1 MFHCLEN
8 DLMALPLNHTRLSRP
23 LSTLI
28 AAAALCTSLAGCA
41 PLLVGGAAVGGAMVV
56 TDRRS
61 SGVQLEDETIE
72 LKAGQRIRSVAGER
86 SHVNVTSYQRQVLLT
101 GEVYNEAD
109 KAAIEA
115 AIGKIDGVKSVVNDL
130 AVMWPSSTSERSR
143 DLLLVGKIKAT
154 FVDAAG
160 LASNAFTVVA
170 ERGVVYLMGRV
181 TEEEATRAIELARA
195 VPGTVKVV
203 RLVDV
208 ITPEQLRNIK
218 GR

>member
-1 MFHCLEN
+1 
-8 DLMALPLNHTRLSRP
+8 MALLNHARLNT
-23 LSTLI
+23 TLAALI
-28 AAAALCTSLAGCA
+28 GAAALCTSLTGCA
-41 PLLVGGAAVGGAMVV
+41 PLLVGGAAMGGAMVV

-72 LKAGQRIRSVAGER
+72 LKANQRVRATAGER

-109 KAAIEA
+109 KAAIEQ
-115 AIGKIDGVKSVVNDL
+115 AITRIDGVKSVVNEL
-130 AVMWPSSTSERSR
+130 AVMWPTSTSDRSR

-154 FVDAAG
+154 FVDTAG
-160 LASNAFTVVA
+160 LSANAFTVVA

-181 TEEEATRAIELARA
+181 TEEEAGRAIGLARS
-195 VPGTVKVV
+195 VPGVAKVV
-203 RLVDV
+203 RLVET
-208 ITPEQLRNIK
+208 ITPEQLKNIK

>member
-1 MFHCLEN
+1 
-8 DLMALPLNHTRLSRP
+8 MALMNHARLNT
-23 LSTLI
+23 TLAALI
-28 AAAALCTSLAGCA
+28 GAAALCTSLTGCA
-41 PLLVGGAAVGGAMVV
+41 PLLVGGAAMGGAMVV

-72 LKAGQRIRSVAGER
+72 LKANQRVRATAGER

-109 KAAIEA
+109 KAAIEQ
-115 AIGKIDGVKSVVNDL
+115 AITKIDGVKSVVNEL
-130 AVMWPSSTSERSR
+130 AVMWPTSTSDRSR

-181 TEEEATRAIELARA
+181 TEEEAGRAIELARA
-195 VPGTVKVV
+195 VPGVVKVV

-208 ITPEQLRNIK
+208 ITPEQLKNLK

>member
-1 MFHCLEN
+1 
-8 DLMALPLNHTRLSRP
+8 MALPLNHTRLSRP

-181 TEEEATRAIELARA
+181 TEEEATRAIELART
-195 VPGTVKVV
+195 VPGAVKVV

-208 ITPEQLRNIK
+208 ITPEQRRNIK

>member
-1 MFHCLEN
+1 
-8 DLMALPLNHTRLSRP
+8 MALLTNFRLNTPLA
-23 LSTLI
+23 TLLG
-28 AAAALCTSLAGCA
+28 AAALCASLAGCA
-41 PLLVGGAAVGGAMVV
+41 PLLVGGAAVGGALVV

-72 LKAGQRIRSVAGER
+72 LKAGRRIRATVGER

-101 GEVYNEAD
+101 GEVYSEGD

-115 AIGKIDGVKSVVNDL
+115 TVAKIDGVASVVNEL

-143 DLLLVGKIKAT
+143 DLVLAGKIKAT

-160 LASNAFTVVA
+160 LQANAFTVVT

-181 TEEEATRAIELARA
+181 TEEEATRAVELARA
-195 VPGTVKVV
+195 VPGVVKVV
-203 RLVDV
+203 RLVEV

>member
-1 MFHCLEN
+1 
-8 DLMALPLNHTRLSRP
+8 MALPLNHTRLSRP

>member
-1 MFHCLEN
+1 
-8 DLMALPLNHTRLSRP
+8 MALLTNVRMNSPL
-23 LSTLI
+23 
-28 AAAALCTSLAGCA
+28 AALLGGAALCTSLAGCA
-41 PLLVGGAAVGGAMVV
+41 PLLVGGAAVGSAMVV

-72 LKAGQRIRSVAGER
+72 LKAGQRVRATVGER
-86 SHVNVTSYQRQVLLT
+86 SHVNITSYQRLVLLT

-115 AIGKIDGVKSVVNDL
+115 TIAKVDGVKSVVNEL

-143 DLLLVGKIKAT
+143 DLLLAGKIKAT

-160 LASNAFTVVA
+160 LQANAFTVVT

-181 TEEEATRAIELARA
+181 TEEEATRGIDLARA
-195 VPGTVKVV
+195 VPGVVKVV
-203 RLVDV
+203 RLVEV

>member
-1 MFHCLEN
+1 
-8 DLMALPLNHTRLSRP
+8 MALPLNHSRLSRP

>member
-1 MFHCLEN
+1 
-8 DLMALPLNHTRLSRP
+8 MALSNLPRLNT
-23 LSTLI
+23 TL
-28 AAAALCTSLAGCA
+28 AALLGMAALCTSLAGCA
-41 PLLVGGAAVGGAMVV
+41 PLLVGGAAVGSAMVV

-72 LKAGQRIRSVAGER
+72 LKAGQRVRATVGER

-109 KAAIEA
+109 KVAIEA
-115 AIGKIDGVKSVVNDL
+115 TIAKVDGVKSVVNEL

-143 DLLLVGKIKAT
+143 DLLLAGKIKAT

-160 LASNAFTVVA
+160 LQANAFTVVT

-181 TEEEATRAIELARA
+181 TEEEATRGIDLARA
-195 VPGTVKVV
+195 VPGVVKVV
-203 RLVDV
+203 RLVEV

>member
-1 MFHCLEN
+1 
-8 DLMALPLNHTRLSRP
+8 MALPLNHSRLSRP

-41 PLLVGGAAVGGAMVV
+41 PLLVGGAAVGGAMVA

-72 LKAGQRIRSVAGER
+72 LKGNQRIRSVAGER
-86 SHVNVTSYQRQVLLT
+86 ANVNVTSYQRQVLLT
-101 GEVYNEAD
+101 GEVHSEAD

-130 AVMWPSSTSERSR
+130 AVMWPRSTSERSR
-143 DLLLVGKIKAT
+143 DLLLVGKVKAT
-154 FVDAAG
+154 FVDATG

-170 ERGVVYLMGRV
+170 ARGVVYLMGRV
-181 TEEEATRAIELARA
+181 TEEEATRAISLARA
-195 VPGTVKVV
+195 VPGVVKVV

-208 ITPEQLRNIK
+208 ITPEQLKNLK

>member
-1 MFHCLEN
+1 
-8 DLMALPLNHTRLSRP
+8 MALPLNHSRLSRP

-41 PLLVGGAAVGGAMVV
+41 PLLVGGAAVGGAMVA

-72 LKAGQRIRSVAGER
+72 LKGSQRIRSVAGER
-86 SHVNVTSYQRQVLLT
+86 ANVNVTSYQRQVLLT
-101 GEVYNEAD
+101 GEVHSEAD

-130 AVMWPSSTSERSR
+130 AVMWPRSTSERSR
-143 DLLLVGKIKAT
+143 DLLLVGKVKAT
-154 FVDAAG
+154 FVDATG

-170 ERGVVYLMGRV
+170 ARGVVYLMGRV
-181 TEEEATRAIELARA
+181 TEEEATRAISLARA
-195 VPGTVKVV
+195 VPGVVKVV

-208 ITPEQLRNIK
+208 ITPEQLKNLK

>member
-1 MFHCLEN
+1 
-8 DLMALPLNHTRLSRP
+8 MALPLNHTRLSRP

-86 SHVNVTSYQRQVLLT
+86 ANVNVTSYQRQVLLT
-101 GEVYNEAD
+101 GEVHSEAD

-130 AVMWPSSTSERSR
+130 AVMWPRSTSERSR
-143 DLLLVGKIKAT
+143 DLLLVGKVKAT
-154 FVDAAG
+154 FVDAAS

-170 ERGVVYLMGRV
+170 ARGVVYLMGRV
-181 TEEEATRAIELARA
+181 TEEEATRAISLARA
-195 VPGTVKVV
+195 VPGVVKVV

-208 ITPEQLRNIK
+208 ITPEQLKNLK

>member
-1 MFHCLEN
+1 
-8 DLMALPLNHTRLSRP
+8 MALPLNHSRLSRP

-41 PLLVGGAAVGGAMVV
+41 PLLVGGAAVGGAMVA

-72 LKAGQRIRSVAGER
+72 LKGSQRIRSVAGER
-86 SHVNVTSYQRQVLLT
+86 ANVNVTSYQRQVLLT
-101 GEVYNEAD
+101 GEVHSEAD

-130 AVMWPSSTSERSR
+130 AVMWPRSTSERSR
-143 DLLLVGKIKAT
+143 DLLLVGKVKAT
-154 FVDAAG
+154 FVDASG
-160 LASNAFTVVA
+160 LASNAFTVVTA
-170 ERGVVYLMGRV
+170 RGVVYLMGRV
-181 TEEEATRAIELARA
+181 TEEEATRAISLARA
-195 VPGTVKVV
+195 VPGVVKVV

-208 ITPEQLRNIK
+208 ITPEQLKNLK

>member
-1 MFHCLEN
+1 
-8 DLMALPLNHTRLSRP
+8 MALPLNHTRLSRP

-195 VPGTVKVV
+195 VPGAVKVV

>member
-1 MFHCLEN
+1 
-8 DLMALPLNHTRLSRP
+8 MALLTNFRMNSPL
-23 LSTLI
+23 
-28 AAAALCTSLAGCA
+28 AALLGGAALCTSLAGCA
-41 PLLVGGAAVGGAMVV
+41 PLLVGGAAVGSAMVV

-72 LKAGQRIRSVAGER
+72 LKAGRRIRATVGER

-101 GEVYNEAD
+101 GEVYSEAD

-115 AIGKIDGVKSVVNDL
+115 TVAKIDGVKSVVNEL
-130 AVMWPSSTSERSR
+130 TVMWPSSTSERSR
-143 DLLLVGKIKAT
+143 DLLLAGKIKAT

-160 LASNAFTVVA
+160 LQANAFTVVT

-181 TEEEATRAIELARA
+181 TEEEATRAIDLARA
-195 VPGTVKVV
+195 VPGVVKVV
-203 RLVDV
+203 RLVEV

>member
-1 MFHCLEN
+1 LEN

>member
-1 MFHCLEN
+1 
-8 DLMALPLNHTRLSRP
+8 MAMPLNHTRLFRP

-72 LKAGQRIRSVAGER
+72 LKGSQRIRSVAGER
-86 SHVNVTSYQRQVLLT
+86 ANVNVTSYQRQVLLT
-101 GEVYNEAD
+101 GEVHSEAD

-115 AIGKIDGVKSVVNDL
+115 AIRKIDGVQSVVNDV
-130 AVMWPSSTSERSR
+130 AVMWPRSTSERSR
-143 DLLLVGKIKAT
+143 DLLLVGKVKAT

-160 LASNAFTVVA
+160 LAANAFTVVA
-170 ERGVVYLMGRV
+170 ARGVVYLMGRV
-181 TEEEATRAIELARA
+181 TEEEATHAISLARA
-195 VPGTVKVV
+195 VPGVVKVV

-208 ITPEQLRNIK
+208 ITPEQLKNIK

>member
-1 MFHCLEN
+1 
-8 DLMALPLNHTRLSRP
+8 MALPLNHTRLSRP
-23 LSTLI
+23 LSMLI

-181 TEEEATRAIELARA
+181 TEEEATRAIELART
-195 VPGTVKVV
+195 VPGAVKVV

>member
-1 MFHCLEN
+1 
-8 DLMALPLNHTRLSRP
+8 MALPLNHSRLSRP

-41 PLLVGGAAVGGAMVV
+41 PLLVGGAAVGGAMVA

-72 LKAGQRIRSVAGER
+72 LKGSQRIRSVAGER
-86 SHVNVTSYQRQVLLT
+86 ANVNVTSYQRQVLLT
-101 GEVYNEAD
+101 GEVHSEAD

-115 AIGKIDGVKSVVNDL
+115 AIGKIDGVQSVVNDL
-130 AVMWPSSTSERSR
+130 AVMWPRSTSERSR
-143 DLLLVGKIKAT
+143 DLLLVGKVKAT
-154 FVDAAG
+154 FVDASG

-170 ERGVVYLMGRV
+170 ARGVVYLMGRV
-181 TEEEATRAIELARA
+181 TEEEATRAISLARA
-195 VPGTVKVV
+195 VPGVVKVV

-208 ITPEQLRNIK
+208 ITPEQLKNLK

>member
-1 MFHCLEN
+1 
-8 DLMALPLNHTRLSRP
+8 MALPLNHTRLSRP

-181 TEEEATRAIELARA
+181 TEEEATRAIELART
-195 VPGTVKVV
+195 VPGAVKVV

>member
-1 MFHCLEN
+1 
-8 DLMALPLNHTRLSRP
+8 MALLLNQPRLSRR
-23 LSTLI
+23 LSMLV
-28 AAAALCTSLAGCA
+28 AAAALGSSLAGCA

-61 SGVQLEDETIE
+61 SGAQLEDETIE
-72 LKAGQRIRSVAGER
+72 LKAGQRIRSTVGER

-109 KAAIEA
+109 KTAIEA

-130 AVMWPSSTSERSR
+130 GVMWPSSTSERSR
-143 DLLLVGKIKAT
+143 DLLLVGKVKAT

-181 TEEEATRAIELARA
+181 TEEEATRAIDLARA
-195 VPGTVKVV
+195 VPGVVKVV

-208 ITPEQLRNIK
+208 ITPEQLKNIK

>member
-1 MFHCLEN
+1 MVLSN
-8 DLMALPLNHTRLSRP
+8 TPRRLSTA
-23 LSTLI
+23 LATLI
-28 AAAALCTSLAGCA
+28 AATTLCVSLTGCA
-41 PLLVGGAAVGGAMVV
+41 PLLVGGAAMGGAMVV

-72 LKAGQRIRSVAGER
+72 LKAGQRVRATAGDR

-109 KAAIEA
+109 KASIEQAIT
-115 AIGKIDGVKSVVNDL
+115 KIDGVKSVVNDL
-130 AVMWPSSTSERSR
+130 AVMWPTSTSDRSR

-154 FVDAAG
+154 FVDTAG
-160 LASNAFTVVA
+160 LSTNAFTVVA

-181 TEEEATRAIELARA
+181 TEEEATRAIGLARA
-195 VPGTVKVV
+195 VPGVVKVV
-203 RLVDV
+203 RLVEV
-208 ITPEQLRNIK
+208 ITPEQLKNIK

>member
-1 MFHCLEN
+1 MPPSLLN
-8 DLMALPLNHTRLSRP
+8 TVRPKGALA
-23 LSTLI
+23 TLVG
-28 AAAALCTSLAGCA
+28 AALLCASLTGCA
-41 PLLVGGAAVGGAMVV
+41 PLLVGGAAVGGAMVA

-72 LKAGQRIRSVAGER
+72 LKAGQRIRSTVGER

-109 KAAIEA
+109 KTAIEA

-130 AVMWPSSTSERSR
+130 GVMWPSSTSERSR
-143 DLLLVGKIKAT
+143 DLLLVGKVKAT

-181 TEEEATRAIELARA
+181 TEEEATRAIHLARA
-195 VPGTVKVV
+195 VPGVVKVV

-208 ITPEQLRNIK
+208 ITPEQLKSIK